1 MARLAR
7 YIAIGR
13 HSAAGP
19 AGANISFFLISH
31 PIPVNSAQKFRRH
44 DTAGCGSGKF
54 FIFAPYC
61 LAAHFLHW
69 NYFTQGSHIVYILR
83 HSRPFPNP
91 AAAFSGLIDRQLGYF
106 LSSTRRTYPIRPPEQ
121 VRKSTFFQY
130 CTPGII
136 RNRLIKFFCQ
146 NRTLHFDVS
155 GAIQAHLNESAHFLY
170 SIQPRSRPNLPD
182 QAGEQPRSCPIR
194 PAMPLY
200 YSKGKPYHPVNPLP
214 PQVIPCT

>member
-1 MARLAR
+1 MRIRKIFHFRTILS
-7 YIAIGR
+7 GR
-13 HSAAGP
+13 PFFALELFYSRFTYRIHSQAFTPVPQPICLFLRIDRPAAGVFFVQHTQNVSNPP
-19 AGANISFFLISH
+19 AGAGAEIN
-31 PIPVNSAQKFRRH
+31 
-44 DTAGCGSGKF
+44 
-54 FIFAPYC
+54 
-61 LAAHFLHW
+61 
-69 NYFTQGSHIVYILR
+69 
-83 HSRPFPNP
+83 
-91 AAAFSGLIDRQLGYF
+91 
-106 LSSTRRTYPIRPPEQ
+106 
-121 VRKSTFFQY
+121 FFQY

-146 NRTLHFDVS
+146 NRTLLFDVS

-170 SIQPRSRPNLPD
+170 SIQPQSRPNLPD